1 MHIPPTSALSATP
14 MTLTPATVAPSATE
28 TTALPAPHDPPPRA
42 PAPGQQEA
50 AVRTH
55 LTAADRA
62 LVRALTGQEAS
73 LSGVVEN
80 GTVTLP
86 VPPFVIKLATDRW
99 MAASGPRPA
108 GAGAA
113 QPAADVR
120 L

>member
-1 MHIPPTSALSATP
+1 M
-14 MTLTPATVAPSATE
+14 
-28 TTALPAPHDPPPRA
+28 
-42 PAPGQQEA
+42 
-50 AVRTH
+50 RTH

-99 MAASGPRPA
+99 MAASAPPRGDEPGRSLA
-108 GAGAA
+108 
-113 QPAADVR
+113 PDVR